1 VALILLLGGESMEV
15 ERRGMSTRALVMFAG
30 TGLAVVGSVAALL
43 IFSIRTGV
51 APVTIPIFVLV
62 LGPALAAT
70 ALVTTCSMVAPPPR
84 TQPLMRAI
92 DLTPTPLEEV
102 AESVG

>member
-1 VALILLLGGESMEV
+1 
-15 ERRGMSTRALVMFAG
+15 MSTRALVLFAG
-30 TGLAVVGSVAALL
+30 TGLAVVGAVAALL

-51 APVTIPIFVLV
+51 ASVTIPIFALV

-70 ALVTTCSMVAPPPR
+70 ALVATCSMVAPPAR
-84 TQPLMRAI
+84 TQSLRRAI
-92 DLTPTPLEEV
+92 DITSTPLEEA